1 MQLAGGT
8 KRARIVKIDYDANI
22 LVLDQP
28 LSWSAGQGLHLAYV
42 GDGPDVGAYEYG
54 ATIP

>member
-8 KRARIVKIDYDANI
+8 ETARVVEIGYDSNS
-22 LVLDQP
+22 LLLDKP

-42 GDGPDVGAYEYG
+42 GDGPDVGAYEYLK
-54 ATIP
+54 